1 LQGPVVSRFDEIES
15 KGHAGKQPRVYTKSG
30 LKGVVTRAVVGLI
43 EELYL
48 EGYRKHRWMDN

>member
-1 LQGPVVSRFDEIES
+1 MRLNLKDMP
-15 KGHAGKQPRVYTKSG
+15 GKQPRVYTKSD

-48 EGYRKHRWMDN
+48 EGHRKHRWMDN